1 MMASVSS
8 SGKPAPVS
16 VALMTPSR
24 VLKREKDM
32 TSLADTHF
40 PLLAFL
46 NIHWFLDKLG
56 KTGSTLQLVN
66 AFFLLSSYVLAR
78 LTFGVYNS
86 YSWFMH
92 VNFPVKA
99 HSPRIPLH
107 IHIFFTVGNVVL
119 NSLNFIWFRA
129 MIRAVQKRFTAKPAD
144 EKNGGKLDPR
154 KIVEGKQ
161 KVKLGV
167 EGTNDREF
175 EREAGTKGY
184 DYESHGSYSDSDREA
199 RWRRVAKKK
208 E

>member
-1 MMASVSS
+1 MENSTPSSCTTVSDSS
-8 SGKPAPVS
+8 SGRPALVS
-16 VALMTPSR
+16 RINCTPLPR
-24 VLKREKDM
+24 QCL
-32 TSLADTHF
+32 TPYPT
-40 PLLAFL
+40 PTAFL

-92 VNFPVKA
+92 VNFPAKP
-99 HSPRIPLH
+99 HSPAIPLH
-107 IHIFFTVGNVVL
+107 IHIFYTVGNVVL

-144 EKNGGKLDPR
+144 GTGKLDPR
-154 KIVEGKQ
+154 KVAEGKQ
-161 KVKLGV
+161 KIKLGV

-184 DYESHGSYSDSDREA
+184 DYESHGSYSDTDREA